1 MSAIA
6 GDSSDGQVE
15 VIKVLFALY
24 PGYNTLDV
32 AGPLEI
38 LNRSLHDNKD
48 KSTSLFSDSLAIPC
62 IIELHWHVLCIR
74 AFVDTSPQRARPSN
88 ASSLVLRRP

>member
-6 GDSSDGQVE
+6 DNTDGPNE

-38 LNRSLHDNKD
+38 LSRSLHETKD
-48 KSTSLFSDSLAIPC
+48 KCKL
-62 IIELHWHVLCIR
+62 WLCASVSVI
-74 AFVDTSPQRARPSN
+74 SN
-88 ASSLVLRRP
+88 WYI

>member
-6 GDSSDGQVE
+6 DNNDGPIE
-15 VIKVLFALY
+15 VVKVLYALY

-38 LNRSLHDNKD
+38 LSRSLHNPKD
-48 KSTSLFSDSLAIPC
+48 KGEYHSCLARWP
-62 IIELHWHVLCIR
+62 
-74 AFVDTSPQRARPSN
+74 N
-88 ASSLVLRRP
+88 

>member
-1 MSAIA
+1 MSAIQ
-6 GDSSDGQVE
+6 DNTDGPIE

-38 LNRSLHDNKD
+38 LSRSLHNPKD
-48 KSTSLFSDSLAIPC
+48 KCKCFWPPICPNGPQLVTPFAERLA
-62 IIELHWHVLCIR
+62 LTLSRSH
-74 AFVDTSPQRARPSN
+74 
-88 ASSLVLRRP
+88 

>member
-6 GDSSDGQVE
+6 GDSSDGPVE

-38 LNRSLHDNKD
+38 LNRALHDTKD
-48 KSTSLFSDSLAIPC
+48 KSTSPTA
-62 IIELHWHVLCIR
+62 
-74 AFVDTSPQRARPSN
+74 A
-88 ASSLVLRRP
+88 LRQCLS

>member
-6 GDSSDGQVE
+6 DNNDGPVE

-38 LNRSLHDNKD
+38 LSRSLHDAKD
-48 KSTSLFSDSLAIPC
+48 KCTSPLLLFTSAILFHCPFSICPSLFQLCVARVRRADNAI
-62 IIELHWHVLCIR
+62 
-74 AFVDTSPQRARPSN
+74 
-88 ASSLVLRRP
+88 

>member
-6 GDSSDGQVE
+6 DTNDGPNE
-15 VIKVLFALY
+15 VIKVLFVLY

-38 LNRSLHDNKD
+38 LSRSLHDTKD
-48 KSTSLFSDSLAIPC
+48 KCECHDPTM
-62 IIELHWHVLCIR
+62 R
-74 AFVDTSPQRARPSN
+74 AN
-88 ASSLVLRRP
+88 

>member
-6 GDSSDGQVE
+6 DSTDGPIE

-38 LNRSLHDNKD
+38 LSRSLHNTKD
-48 KSTSLFSDSLAIPC
+48 KGELQHFSIQLNQLHPTPPLAHIPC
-62 IIELHWHVLCIR
+62 
-74 AFVDTSPQRARPSN
+74 
-88 ASSLVLRRP
+88 